1 MHPCAAEHWQGA
13 EAAGRLSPTG
23 VNPKPIE
30 ISGMLGTI
38 CGGL

>member
-1 MHPCAAEHWQGA
+1 MYPCAAEHRQGV
-13 EAAGRLSPTG
+13 EAAGRLSPMG
-23 VNPKPIE
+23 ADPKPIE